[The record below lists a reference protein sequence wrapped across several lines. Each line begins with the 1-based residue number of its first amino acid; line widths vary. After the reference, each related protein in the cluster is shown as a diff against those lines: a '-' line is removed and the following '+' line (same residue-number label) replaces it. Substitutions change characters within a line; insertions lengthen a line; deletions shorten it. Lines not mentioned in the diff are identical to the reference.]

1 MKEEYR
7 YCPMCGTP
15 LKSGVVEGK
24 QRQFCP
30 NCDFVDYKNP
40 LPVALA
46 IPTRNRRFLLIK
58 RGLPPRKGAWGFPSG
73 FIETGETPEEACLR
87 ELREETGVSGEVVRL
102 VGVIRLEDK
111 ELYGDMLV
119 VMYLVRVGDGEPTPG
134 EEAEDAKFFDIDDLP
149 PYYAERLRDVI
160 EEVQNEPIR

>member
-24 QRQFCP
+24 ERQFCA
-30 NCDFVDYKNP
+30 NCDFIDYKNP

-134 EEAEDAKFFDIDDLP
+134 EEVEDAKFFDIDELP
-149 PYYAERLRDVI
+149 PYYADRLRDVI

>member
-134 EEAEDAKFFDIDDLP
+134 EEAEDAKFFDIDELP

>member
-24 QRQFCP
+24 ERQSCP
-30 NCDFVDYKNP
+30 SCDFIDYKNP

-134 EEAEDAKFFDIDDLP
+134 EEVEDAKFFDIDELP

>member
-24 QRQFCP
+24 ERQFCP
-30 NCDFVDYKNP
+30 SCDFVDYKNP

-134 EEAEDAKFFDIDDLP
+134 EEAEDAKFFDIDELP